1 MAQIEQKRQKNTYIS
16 GLVLLIVSAFLM
28 LVLIAAPLL
37 GPIGG
42 FIRTFLYGSLG
53 IASYGYF
60 AATGVFGFFRM
71 RQRRINLAKQ
81 SSLIIIGLFFLLLM
95 IVHLV
100 TSYKFLDG
108 TFAEYSGLVYSA
120 ATAGGVVIGA
130 IVYPIA
136 SVLGQPLSYT
146 LFGLL
151 ALLLIFASS
160 DFSVFRKSEP
170 KIIQSPRRS
179 DFYRTKPVP
188 VQESISSGSL
198 FVSEI
203 IPPPSAGVNTA
214 ERNDGVRR
222 EDKQVSG
229 LAQDI
234 CSAKEHND
242 NKYQNSGAS
251 NDGSMSPYQYAMQN
265 HKSSAS
271 SSGGKRSVMDLIM
284 NLGGPPADGTVGGSS
299 RSSNKE
305 GSKDKKSEKKRPQAL
320 FEAGTNGFYTP
331 GGMSSNYGY
340 GSYQGSSPQ
349 SPQHYQSTFGSSGG
363 FSGYDASFG
372 IKPKQQD
379 SYSST
384 FGNSSYDY
392 LFASSSAFRGAG
404 NQPLSGFSGNTM
416 DFAAAQADLRSG
428 PPVNQGMFDNSS
440 FNPSN
445 TEYIHNPAN
454 TEYADMLNKPLMD
467 LSGTNQQRI
476 EKFGVSQVLPDTY
489 KQPGFSAP
497 KKEESLADILEEADK
512 MPDPEPI
519 FAKPKEQEPVKSTLF
534 ADNFLES
541 YTVNSFE
548 PDESTPIINGE
559 TRSKEIAEKKY
570 TEPSYLQK
578 GNTPEPVVQINT
590 YRNQKPVQDKAEDI
604 FASNGG
610 LADMTSFT
618 VDGSFMHNADK
629 PKDDSAAAF
638 KSSLSDDSF
647 ALPKSKKTA
656 DDLSLKS
663 KAVKT
668 ETEDSQLSTETED
681 APKDFTGSYFVIPKE
696 KKSKF
701 LDNVD
706 VTESHLQELRKKVS
720 LRKSQEGQIGIDEYL
735 SETLRPV
742 IPPVK
747 PPRRYNSP
755 SVDLLDESTTFSPVV
770 DDECRRRGQQI
781 VEVLNDFK
789 IPVEVTDIKKA
800 PAVTRYELRMP
811 PGIPVNKISQR
822 ADDIQYKLAAN
833 GGVRVEAPIAG
844 KTAVGIEVPN
854 RTIDIVSLRDIL
866 CSEEFRS
873 SKSLFT
879 FAVGRDVEGHAV
891 VGQLE
896 KMPHLLVAGSTNS
909 GKSCCLNSLITSL
922 CFKASPEDL
931 RIILIDPKR
940 VEFVNYRGLPHMLLE
955 KPITDTDA
963 AINALQWAIDEAQ
976 NRFNMLSQYH
986 YRDLLEYNNS
996 KDVKE
1001 GRLPRIPVIV
1011 IIVDELAELMNRARR
1026 DIEDRINSLSAI
1038 ARAAGINL
1046 VLATQ
1051 RPSVDVITGTIKNN
1065 IPSRIAFSVTNLND
1079 SRTIIDQPGA
1089 EMLLGRGDMLYEPQG
1104 APAPKRI
1111 QGAYIT
1117 SDEVNAVVAHIKLNN
1132 PAEFDPEIERRI
1144 YTVKTLED
1152 EGMSDSSDGSSFDEE
1167 LPLVLK
1173 FFIEKETAST
1183 SLAQRKFSMGY
1194 NKAARIVE
1202 KLEEMKLISPADGSK
1217 PRKVLISMEQ
1227 FTELFGE

>member
-1 MAQIEQKRQKNTYIS
+1 MYCRSGIGEFSLAQIEQKRQKNTYIS
-16 GLVLLIVSAFLM
+16 GLILLIVSAFLM
-28 LVLIAAPLL
+28 LVLIAAPVL
-37 GPIGG
+37 GPIGD
-42 FIRTFLYGSLG
+42 FIRKFLYGTFG

-60 AATGVFGFFRM
+60 AATGVWGFFRM
-71 RQRRINLAKQ
+71 RQRRINLARQ

-100 TSYKFLDG
+100 TSYTYLGG
-108 TFAEYSGLVYSA
+108 TFAEYTGKVYGA
-120 ATAGGVVIGA
+120 ATAGGVIIGA
-130 IVYPIA
+130 VVYPIA

-160 DFSVFRKSEP
+160 DFSVFKKAEP

-203 IPPPSAGVNTA
+203 IPPVSAAVNTA
-214 ERNDGVRR
+214 ERNDGIRR

-234 CSAKEHND
+234 YSAKEHND
-242 NKYQNSGAS
+242 NKYQGNNSQ

-265 HKSSAS
+265 HKSSAQS
-271 SSGGKRSVMDLIM
+271 PGGKRSVMDLIM
-284 NLGGPPADGTVGGSS
+284 NLGGPPADGTVGGTS
-299 RSSNKE
+299 RSTK
-305 GSKDKKSEKKRPQAL
+305 GDSKDKKPEKKRPQAL

-331 GGMSSNYGY
+331 GGSAY
-340 GSYQGSSPQ
+340 GSYGSSSQ
-349 SPQHYQSTFGSSGG
+349 TPQHYQSTFGSSGG
-363 FSGYDASFG
+363 FSCYDASFG

-384 FGNSSYDY
+384 FGNSSFDY
-392 LFASSSAFRGAG
+392 LFSNSTAFKGAG
-404 NQPLSGFSGNTM
+404 NQSLSGFSGNTM
-416 DFAAAQADLRSG
+416 DFAAAQADLRNG
-428 PPVNQGMFDNSS
+428 PPVNQGMFDNST

-467 LSGTNQQRI
+467 LSGANQQRI

-489 KQPGFSAP
+489 KQPGFAAV
-497 KKEESLADILEEADK
+497 KKEESLADILEEAGK
-512 MPDPEPI
+512 LPDPEPI
-519 FAKPKEQEPVKSTLF
+519 FAKPKEKEPVKSTLF

-548 PDESTPIINGE
+548 PDESVPIINGE
-559 TRSKEIAEKKY
+559 SRSKEIAEKKY
-570 TEPSYLQK
+570 TEPSYLKK
-578 GNTPEPVVQINT
+578 GETPDVITPINT
-590 YRNQKPVQDKAEDI
+590 FRNQKPVQDKAEDI
-604 FASNGG
+604 FSSQGG
-610 LADMTSFT
+610 IADMSSFT
-618 VDGSFMHNADK
+618 VDGSFMSNVNN
-629 PKDDSAAAF
+629 SE
-638 KSSLSDDSF
+638 DDSF
-647 ALPKSKKTA
+647 AMPKKKKGA
-656 DDLSLKS
+656 DEINLTKP
-663 KAVKT
+663 KAVKS
-668 ETEDSQLSTETED
+668 EPEEFPPSPDDEPED

-706 VTESHLQELRKKVS
+706 VTENHLQELRKKVS
-720 LRKSQEGQIGIDEYL
+720 LKKSQEGQIGIDEYL

-755 SVDLLDESTTFSPVV
+755 SVDLLDESTTYSPVV

-976 NRFNMLSQYH
+976 NRFNMLSHYH

-1111 QGAYIT
+1111 QGAFIT

-1144 YTVKTLED
+1144 YTVKTLE
-1152 EGMSDSSDGSSFDEE
+1152 EEAASDSSDGSAFDDE

-1202 KLEEMKLISPADGSK
+1202 KLEEMKLISPPDGSK

-1227 FTELFGE
+1227 YTELFGD